1 MSLSI
6 IIPLKN
12 EDEIIIDTLQF
23 LERSWIKD
31 INHEIILIDDFS
43 SDNTWNLISS
53 YQNKTLNIKS
63 FKNERPGLGSA
74 ISTAI
79 KKSTNKYFCLFMSD
93 LSDNIEDLKTY
104 YETIKNND
112 LDAVFG
118 SRFIKGSNVKN
129 YPKFKYLINRFANFV
144 VGVFFLNSFN
154 DYTNAFKMY
163 KKDTLIQLQPIVS
176 ENFNV
181 FLELPLKIIGRKY
194 KYTVVPISWSGRK
207 SGVSKFKIN
216 ELGSKY
222 LFTLLYCYL
231 EKVLIKKRK

>member
-63 FKNERPGLGSA
+63 FKNKRPGLGPA